1 MQALEEHYKPFLS
14 SRVEA
19 RKFSPFWGQDLPEGL
34 IPHPKPIDL
43 GPGLPHEGFFPLES
57 MHLNVVEDPFQHT
70 SYNTKSRKL
79 HKPAPET
86 STHFDERRFVSDKL
100 SSESAVDVWRYEP
113 DSPGVIPLSQGLQ
126 YTDTAGM
133 KPMLDFCRGFI
144 SYAHPPAYDEWDV
157 TLANGSSDAS
167 FKIFETLCDS
177 SVTVLVEEFT
187 FSPTLAII
195 AATGGTAV
203 PVKLDITADPDLQGI
218 NVDHLTD
225 LLENWTQGPN
235 AHLSKPKLL
244 YTIPTGQNPTGMTL
258 SLEKRKQIYA
268 LAEKHDFIIIEDDPY
283 GYLRYPFYDR
293 ENPGYNPYALHE
305 YTAKDYCEK
314 VLAKS
319 FITMDT
325 SGRVLRCETFSK
337 VFCPGLRLSFVAGN
351 KFLIKKLV
359 DFAEV
364 SSRAPSGV
372 SQLIVNNV
380 IQKWA
385 KNHSS
390 PQEAWLTWVMKVA
403 GHYTHRRN
411 MFVQALE
418 ATEAFGKGLFSLA
431 QTTAG
436 MFLAVEVN
444 FDQFA
449 KALNTT
455 ERSQAMQRLK
465 LITIEEGVGIIL
477 GINMAVDRHYSLARS
492 FFLRLTFAFAADVE
506 ELQEAAVRLSK
517 AFKRFATE
525 F

>member
-19 RKFSPFWGQDLPEGL
+19 RKFSPFWSQNLPEGL
-34 IPHPKPIDL
+34 KPHPKPIDL
-43 GPGLPHEGFFPLES
+43 GPGLPHEGFFPIES
-57 MHLNVVEDPFQHT
+57 MHLNVVEEPFQHT
-70 SYNTKSRKL
+70 SADTKSHKL
-79 HKPAPET
+79 HKPAPEG
-86 STHFDERRFVSDKL
+86 SKDFDERAFVTEKL
-100 SSESAVDVWRYEP
+100 SSDSAVDVWRYEP
-113 DSPGVIPLSQGLQ
+113 DSPEVIPLSQGLQ
-126 YTDTAGM
+126 YTETAGM
-133 KPMLDFCRGFI
+133 KQLLDFCRGFV
-144 SYAHPPAYDEWDV
+144 SYAHPPAYNEWDV
-157 TLANGSSDAS
+157 TLANGSSDAT
-167 FKIFETLCDS
+167 FKIIETLCDS

-195 AATGGTAV
+195 TAAGGTTV
-203 PVKLDITADPDLQGI
+203 PLKLDITADPDVQGI
-218 NVDHLTD
+218 NVEYLTD
-225 LLENWTQGPN
+225 LLDNWSQGPN

-258 SLEKRKQIYA
+258 SFEKRKQIYA

-293 ENPGYNPYALHE
+293 KNPDYNPYALHE

-314 VLAKS
+314 VLSKS

-337 VFCPGLRLSFVAGN
+337 VFCPGLRLSFIAGN
-351 KFLIKKLV
+351 KYLIKKIV

-364 SSRAPSGV
+364 SSRAPSGL

-385 KNHSS
+385 KSYSS
-390 PQEAWLTWVMKVA
+390 PQEAWLVWVMKVA

-418 ATEAFGKGLFSLA
+418 ATEAFSEGLFSLA
-431 QTTAG
+431 QTSAG
-436 MFLAVEVN
+436 MFLAVEIN
-444 FDQFA
+444 FDHFA
-449 KALNTT
+449 KSLSIT
-455 ERSQAMQRLK
+455 ERSKAMQRLSS
-465 LITIEEGVGIIL
+465 ISIEEGVGIIQ
-477 GINMAVDRHYSLARS
+477 GINMAADRKYSLARS

-506 ELQEAAVRLSK
+506 ELQEAADRLGKSV
-517 AFKRFATE
+517 KRLAAE
-525 F
+525 L